1 MLFLFQASSYS
12 VSQNQQ
18 NQMEEH
24 ASTTTG
30 YTRMGKSF
38 IQTANTSALAWT
50 ALLDA
55 SPSAHMSSCC
65 PNWAARSRG
74 GSRYP
79 DGAVSNS
86 SALRTQRQRA
96 LWWRNTGKSTAEK
109 TAERLKTTLPT
120 GTSWLLC
127 GEENPS
133 LYPVSSLTFFFLSDM
148 CMKCLVSSFF
158 LQTFVN
164 LIFVPHAAFRSHPM
178 GRMLVRGVEC
188 VSRTTAWS
196 PCSKSC
202 GTGVSTRVT
211 NSNTQCKRVKETQI
225 CQIRPCSQMMFNRLK
240 VHSTLSLS

>member
-1 MLFLFQASSYS
+1 MLFLFQASLFS
-12 VSQNQQ
+12 VSHNQQ

-38 IQTANTSALAWT
+38 VQTANTSALAWT

-55 SPSAHMSSCC
+55 SPSARMSSRC

-96 LWWRNTGKSTAEK
+96 LWWGNTGKSTAEK
-109 TAERLKTTLPT
+109 TAGCLKTTLPT

-148 CMKCLVSSFF
+148 CMKCLVVPSLHFPSNFCEPCFCSTCSFQESPNGPHVGQRSRVCAPNHSLVPV
-158 LQTFVN
+158 LQV
-164 LIFVPHAAFRSHPM
+164 LWHRSVHQGDQQQQPVP
-178 GRMLVRGVEC
+178 
-188 VSRTTAWS
+188 
-196 PCSKSC
+196 
-202 GTGVSTRVT
+202 TGERDSDL
-211 NSNTQCKRVKETQI
+211 SNPPLQPNDV
-225 CQIRPCSQMMFNRLK
+225 
-240 VHSTLSLS
+240 